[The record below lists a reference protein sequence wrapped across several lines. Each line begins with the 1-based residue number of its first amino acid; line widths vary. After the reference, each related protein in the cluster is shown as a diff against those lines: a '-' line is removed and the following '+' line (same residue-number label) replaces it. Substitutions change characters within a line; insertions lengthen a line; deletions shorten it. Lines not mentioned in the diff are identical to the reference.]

1 MSRLS
6 PLLLAA
12 ALLLA
17 LLSLPVSA
25 AVRRPIRRN
34 RMQQLPTS
42 SWTELQSELQSE
54 LDAGLDESALSHLEA
69 RAVSA
74 KGTQCALAQPRHCDT
89 SGAITVF
96 LDISIDTGMARS
108 RPTVSRL
115 TLQLFN
121 ATAPRTVL
129 NFLTICDGAHRGFS
143 YRGNRFHRIIT
154 GFMAQGGDITAGNG
168 RGGKSIYG
176 RTFKDETFACGHVCR
191 GALSMANSG
200 PDSNGSQV
208 GQQFIAAGQCSCA
221 CRWLSASRLTHVC
234 VRPCCWCLSACLQFF
249 LTFAP
254 TPWLDGQ

>member
-1 MSRLS
+1 MARLS

-17 LLSLPVSA
+17 LLSYPVA
-25 AVRRPIRRN
+25 AASRRPIRRN
-34 RMQQLPTS
+34 RLQQLPTS

-96 LDISIDTGMARS
+96 VDVSIDTGMARS

-129 NFLTICDGAHRGFS
+129 NFLTICEGAHRGFS

-176 RTFKDETFACGHVCR
+176 RTFRDETFACGHVCR

-208 GQQFIAAGQCSCA
+208 RLHAGAGQRLNAGGVLHSRSHCQPAITA
-221 CRWLSASRLTHVC
+221 CQSVRSRARAS
-234 VRPCCWCLSACLQFF
+234 
-249 LTFAP
+249 
-254 TPWLDGQ
+254 